1 MCGACGTGRS
11 AAPWESALLRTAVEY
26 RMLADALSGEL
37 RSDGIRVRALP
48 GRILQLRS
56 AGGSVR
62 IVGTVNEL
70 IALRGSGAPT
80 GEDSPSHCIDL
91 SGSLGTPEARVA
103 LVTDIV
109 VLAPVLEAPVVI
121 AVDGEVACYTV
132 GPGGVEVGAPT
143 TSMEVEA
150 ARSLRE
156 ALALVQTRR
165 PEPARAG

>member
-11 AAPWESALLRTAVEY
+11 AAPWESALLRSAVEY
-26 RMLADALSGEL
+26 RMLADALNGEL
-37 RSDGIRVRALP
+37 RPDGIRIRALP
-48 GRILQLRS
+48 GRMLQLRS

-70 IALRGSGAPT
+70 IALRGSGART
-80 GEDSPSHCIDL
+80 VGASPSRCIDL
-91 SGSLGTPEARVA
+91 SDSLGTPEARVA
-103 LVTDIV
+103 LVVDIV
-109 VLAPVLEAPVVI
+109 ALAPTLGAPVAI
-121 AVDGEVACYTV
+121 AVDGAAACYTV
-132 GPGGVEVGAPT
+132 GSGGVEAGAPT

-156 ALALVQTRR
+156 ALAPVQTRR